1 MLDDQRYILEQILS
15 LLDSRPVDA
24 VLLAGDLYDKPVP
37 PAEAVRLLDWFLT
50 ELSRR
55 ELPVFA
61 ISGNHDSAD
70 RVAFGS
76 ALLAESRVY
85 VSPVFSG
92 PPEPITLTDAH
103 GPVDLYLLPFLKPA
117 MVRHVWPDTPI
128 ESYNDAIACVLDHC
142 SPDPARRSVLVA
154 HQFVAGAASCESEE
168 PSVGGIDWVDA
179 ALFDKFDYVAL
190 GHLHSPQKVGRETL
204 RYCGTP
210 LKYSFSEAG
219 QRKSATFV
227 ELGAKGEVR
236 ITTAPLTPRH
246 ELRGLRG
253 SYMELTDRRCYEGT
267 AVDDYLYI
275 TLTDEQDV
283 PDALARLRVIYPN
296 LMQLDYD
303 NQRTRQQQE
312 ISAPERTGA
321 STTKDARLSPLMM
334 RLRTGKC
341 PGRGSVPG
349 GYSDSST
356 PVAAISS
363 YNLRF
368 SAGYTTST
376 PPPRTAA
383 VKPPACNAP
392 RMAAPSMPLAMPDT
406 TTAPCR
412 ASS

>member
-1 MLDDQRYILEQILS
+1 MRFLHLSDLHLGKRVCEFSMLDDQRYILEQILS

-117 MVRHVWPDTPI
+117 MVRHVWPDVPI
-128 ESYNDAIACVLDHC
+128 ESYNDALACVLDHC

-190 GHLHSPQKVGRETL
+190 GHLHSPR
-204 RYCGTP
+204 RWAGTP
-210 LKYSFSEAG
+210 C
-219 QRKSATFV
+219 ATA
-227 ELGAKGEVR
+227 E
-236 ITTAPLTPRH
+236 
-246 ELRGLRG
+246 
-253 SYMELTDRRCYEGT
+253 RR
-267 AVDDYLYI
+267 
-275 TLTDEQDV
+275 
-283 PDALARLRVIYPN
+283 
-296 LMQLDYD
+296 
-303 NQRTRQQQE
+303 
-312 ISAPERTGA
+312 
-321 STTKDARLSPLMM
+321 
-334 RLRTGKC
+334 
-341 PGRGSVPG
+341 
-349 GYSDSST
+349 
-356 PVAAISS
+356 
-363 YNLRF
+363 
-368 SAGYTTST
+368 
-376 PPPRTAA
+376 
-383 VKPPACNAP
+383 
-392 RMAAPSMPLAMPDT
+392 
-406 TTAPCR
+406 
-412 ASS
+412 

>member
-1 MLDDQRYILEQILS
+1 MRFLHLSDLHLGKRVCEFSMLDDQRYILEQILS

-92 PPEPITLTDAH
+92 SPEPITLTDAH

-128 ESYNDAIACVLDHC
+128 ESYNDALSCVLDHC

-190 GHLHSPQKVGRETL
+190 GHLHSPQKAGRDTL

-210 LKYSFSEAG
+210 LKYSFSEAS
-219 QRKSATFV
+219 QHKSVTFV
-227 ELGAKGEVR
+227 ELAEKGSVTIAAE
-236 ITTAPLTPRH
+236 PLVPRH
-246 ELRGLRG
+246 DLRELRG
-253 SYMELTDRRCYEGT
+253 SYMELTDRRNYEGT
-267 AVDDYLYI
+267 ALDDYLHI
-275 TLTDEQDV
+275 TLTDEQDI
-283 PDALARLRVIYPN
+283 PEALARLRVIYPN
-296 LMQLDYD
+296 LMRLDYD
-303 NQRTRQQQE
+303 NRRTQTRQELDAPAKAEQKTPLEHFADFYQLQNNQPLTYEQAAFCQQLIE
-312 ISAPERTGA
+312 SIWKEE
-321 STTKDARLSPLMM
+321 DA
-334 RLRTGKC
+334 
-341 PGRGSVPG
+341 
-349 GYSDSST
+349 
-356 PVAAISS
+356 
-363 YNLRF
+363 
-368 SAGYTTST
+368 
-376 PPPRTAA
+376 
-383 VKPPACNAP
+383 
-392 RMAAPSMPLAMPDT
+392 
-406 TTAPCR
+406 
-412 ASS
+412 

>member
-1 MLDDQRYILEQILS
+1 MRFLHLSDLHLGKRVCEFSMLDDQRYILEQILS

-50 ELSRR
+50 ELSHR

-117 MVRHVWPDTPI
+117 MVRHVWPDAPI
-128 ESYNDAIACVLDHC
+128 ECYNDALACVLDHC

-190 GHLHSPQKVGRETL
+190 GHLHSPQKVGRDTL

-210 LKYSFSEAG
+210 LKYSFSEAS
-219 QRKSATFV
+219 QHKSVTFV
-227 ELGAKGEVR
+227 ELG
-236 ITTAPLTPRH
+236 
-246 ELRGLRG
+246 
-253 SYMELTDRRCYEGT
+253 
-267 AVDDYLYI
+267 
-275 TLTDEQDV
+275 
-283 PDALARLRVIYPN
+283 
-296 LMQLDYD
+296 
-303 NQRTRQQQE
+303 
-312 ISAPERTGA
+312 ER
-321 STTKDARLSPLMM
+321 
-334 RLRTGKC
+334 
-341 PGRGSVPG
+341 
-349 GYSDSST
+349 
-356 PVAAISS
+356 AA
-363 YNLRF
+363 
-368 SAGYTTST
+368 
-376 PPPRTAA
+376 
-383 VKPPACNAP
+383 
-392 RMAAPSMPLAMPDT
+392 
-406 TTAPCR
+406 
-412 ASS
+412 